1 MPRIKKVYT
10 EQFQVYLKP
19 ATEKFVREETTR
31 IDVSL
36 SYYIDTLLDMI
47 RAGKLKVKII
57 RPITNT
63 EKIAL
68 ARKKRL
74 AARARMQRVREKKQG
89 APATL

>member
-1 MPRIKKVYT
+1 MPRIRKTLT

-19 ATEKFVREETTR
+19 ATEKFVLEETTR

-47 RAGKLKVKII
+47 RTGKLKVKII

-89 APATL
+89 TPATL